1 MTSAGNLHAIEI
13 DWNPTYLTR
22 PGDREKNERSRSLPT
37 RGSVTQIRTMEVHDS
52 VLVDER

>member
-22 PGDREKNERSRSLPT
+22 PGDREKNERSRSIPT